1 MIPNFT
7 NMVKT
12 INVQIQE
19 APVNS
24 KQDNYKKY
32 TTEHDKITRK
42 KSIKIVLKERYTME
56 QASIL

>member
-1 MIPNFT
+1 M
-7 NMVKT
+7 
-12 INVQIQE
+12 
-19 APVNS
+19 NS